1 MKETSPSTYSDVGCC
16 GLGGGLEGLGPI
28 RPSARGNTIPGEERG
43 AEVNKSIK
51 AFILLA
57 ILFCYRLSYTQPF
70 RNSVVEGDGV
80 YTGEDPILVKNGKTL
95 EHFSS
100 QETIRGDLSGG
111 GWGARAASGNF
122 QTSFFTFD
130 PMRNRIPISK
140 LNPTAGLILV
150 MATYKKSA
158 SCPHLDW

>member
-1 MKETSPSTYSDVGCC
+1 M
-16 GLGGGLEGLGPI
+16 EGLGPI

-111 GWGARAASGNF
+111 GWGARAASGNL
-122 QTSFFTFD
+122 QTSVCFFAFD
-130 PMRNRIPISK
+130 PMINRITIESNCRTHLGDGNVQK
-140 LNPTAGLILV
+140 ICLMPTFGLV
-150 MATYKKSA
+150 SWK
-158 SCPHLDW
+158 HLDKW